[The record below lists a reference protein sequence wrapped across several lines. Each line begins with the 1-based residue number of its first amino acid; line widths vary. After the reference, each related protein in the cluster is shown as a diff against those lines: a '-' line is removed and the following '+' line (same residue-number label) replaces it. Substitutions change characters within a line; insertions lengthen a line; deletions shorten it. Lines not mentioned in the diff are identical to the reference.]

1 MDTRQK
7 IRTCIGCGAKS
18 SKVQLLRVVRAADG
32 SVSFDKTGRAAGRGA
47 YVCSSKCLEDAVKKQ
62 KFNRAL
68 KTKVSQEEYGR
79 LSAEIVATLR
89 DSEA

>member
-1 MDTRQK
+1 MNTLSK
-7 IRTCIGCGAKS
+7 VRTCIGCGEKS
-18 SKVQLLRVVRAADG
+18 SKMQLLRVVRSSDG
-32 SVSFDKTGRAAGRGA
+32 SVFFDKTGRAAGRGA
-47 YVCSSKCLEDAVKKQ
+47 YVCSIECLNNAVKKQ